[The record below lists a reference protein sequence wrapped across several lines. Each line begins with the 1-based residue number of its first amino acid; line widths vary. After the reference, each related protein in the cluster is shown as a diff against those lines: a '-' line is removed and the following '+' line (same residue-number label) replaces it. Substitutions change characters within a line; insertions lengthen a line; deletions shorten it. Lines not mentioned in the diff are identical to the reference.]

1 MLRSIRFDYAFT
13 LCILLAVSHP
23 CYADKSLDV
32 LNSLSA
38 GDQQLPIDKKN
49 EANQQEVDLNPAN
62 DYVRSATRL
71 TLSATQEIEF
81 TESAKQAAFFIPP
94 PNNRPTLWR
103 IKLSTDDEIALV
115 LKLRTIS
122 FDEAGRLVESELLFE
137 ATGLGSIEVPPRIWP
152 DQETYLLV
160 GGSSA
165 STVQLSVE
173 ALEDLPILEAKDY
186 SNAFKAI
193 SSAAVSEPLSL
204 HWKITDEQLTGS
216 LWELSLDA
224 APNAPYQVQIRRKG
238 YTSLTAQTDDN
249 SQLLIKNLRPGSD
262 DIELLVRPLTERTS
276 PVAIS
281 MLPMLEVAEFTEEE
295 QAKFTPLVLDK
306 TMRGHLSYM
315 VTRNKVESDSWQID
329 LSQVTSEAD
338 VMPQLQVSIFAD
350 DPADHLSATLVRAKG
365 SNKIVEVE
373 RQAEIALDALALTPD
388 IYTLTIGSNDVGVG
402 YSIQAKLSTDSS
414 TSQDQEPNNSKET
427 ANQISPHKPIKGHLS
442 ELDQEDYFVI
452 DTSASGEAQ
461 MWRILAAGQGINT
474 LSVDDKFTALSNPK
488 APDRPVTF
496 RQLQL
501 LPGKHYI
508 KAEGTGDYTLRAI
521 PLGPPND
528 GFEVEPNDGK
538 YGPLQTLVPGKKL
551 MGSVEQIRYGDTLDQ
566 DKYRFTVTEQGN
578 YRITVTPP
586 NDQGIHV
593 QLKMY
598 DTVWFDADLETDA
611 ATSLSYESV
620 LFPADYTLELAN
632 IRDRSALDEYSVF
645 LEELP
650 VDSASQAGADAEPND
665 RLGFASRIA
674 TSKTIN
680 GTLGNFDQ
688 LDNFLLP
695 VSDQVISVNVETNGK
710 DAGLTTKLLNAQG
723 RQLGLTKQDSHSWE
737 IEPQESDVYFVLE
750 RSVSDSIP
758 TNARMDYQMRVA
770 IVPRAVALQTYVQGL
785 KEPPEALQK
794 KMNIG
799 WSGLGAQWE
808 STVKDGAPSQADQQT
823 IESLGSLIDNVMPHG
838 LGANLPSDDS
848 NTRFRLKLAGNEPV
862 PISGFAINTRMLDH
876 PEYKIRRFDFLVSI
890 DGETFAH
897 VLSGELDSSHDTQY
911 FPFSTPVVARYVRI
925 VPTHTFTGNLTP
937 RYAKAQELLVFSADT
952 MASANRDLA
961 SQPLGGH
968 VVYETFTQTK
978 KPISPLEI
986 ELIDATPAGAKKG
999 TPLCKLPAKQN
1010 QAEWVVGF
1018 HHNRAARIDTVS
1030 YIPSAGHEGASHF
1043 KTLTVQTS
1051 EQSLLGPWDTIGEWN
1066 EQQLGQTQAL
1076 KLTGT
1081 PWVRFI
1087 RLLAEGEANTAYHC
1101 PGDLVV
1107 LEQPDSNSYLSI
1119 LAEWG
1124 APGSHG
1130 PYEASKGKE
1139 DTDYPP
1145 AGGSAQEDAIEIGN
1159 EQKIKSSVK
1168 RERNEDWFLI
1178 RRGTDK
1184 SNNSAVLQLSH
1195 PASFNPSMTVVDEDE
1210 NQLQL
1215 QEVVEGDGTTPDI
1228 SQSQALPLGW
1238 TQTKYRFWLTDSST
1252 YRLRVQEPLRNTVI
1266 AWDGSSS
1273 MVDVLPYIHSS
1284 IQNWS
1289 TYIAPDH
1296 EQVKIMTLESAAYPE
1311 NSWANHPY
1319 MLQAALELARTNPS
1333 GSSSVETALLRA
1345 SNLLAPQTGNHAIVL
1360 TSDGISPRNM
1370 DLWSSFK
1377 LMCPQ
1382 IYAVGIGGGASV
1394 LAGFSDSDFSRWQDN
1409 FQNWVSACGGQYQ
1422 YCDNFEC
1429 LEDFYAFAAN
1439 DIRKAKPYHL
1449 QVEQGYVKPADPG
1462 SISVALGKGSLR
1474 KTKKALYVILDASG
1488 SMLGKVD
1495 GKSRINVA
1503 KSTLKTI
1510 VSASIGEQ
1518 NYFALRTFGLKS
1530 NECHHELT
1538 VPLGRLNI
1546 TRAETA
1552 IEGIEAINLAKTP
1565 IADSLVAAAEDLA
1578 GFDNEK
1584 LIILLTDG
1592 EETCDGDSESVLRS
1606 LRASGLDIKMYIVGF
1621 ALDNA
1626 DLIEQFKGWASLGGG
1641 KYYDAQ
1647 NEMDLQTALHQ
1658 AVTPRFDVK
1667 NSLGEVVLSGYIGEE
1682 KYKLLPGQYT
1692 VSLPDYPVIDAQ
1704 EVKVLS
1710 GQNTAHEFE

>member
-1 MLRSIRFDYAFT
+1 
-13 LCILLAVSHP
+13 
-23 CYADKSLDV
+23 
-32 LNSLSA
+32 
-38 GDQQLPIDKKN
+38 
-49 EANQQEVDLNPAN
+49 VD
-62 DYVRSATRL
+62 
-71 TLSATQEIEF
+71 
-81 TESAKQAAFFIPP
+81 
-94 PNNRPTLWR
+94 
-103 IKLSTDDEIALV
+103 
-115 LKLRTIS
+115 
-122 FDEAGRLVESELLFE
+122 
-137 ATGLGSIEVPPRIWP
+137 
-152 DQETYLLV
+152 
-160 GGSSA
+160 
-165 STVQLSVE
+165 
-173 ALEDLPILEAKDY
+173 
-186 SNAFKAI
+186 
-193 SSAAVSEPLSL
+193 AVSEPQSIA
-204 HWKITDEQLTGS
+204 WKISDEKLIGA
-216 LWELSLDA
+216 LWELKLDA
-224 APNAPYQVQIRRKG
+224 APNVPYQVQIRRKG
-238 YTSLTAQTDDN
+238 YSSLTAQTDDN
-249 SQLLIKNLRPGSD
+249 SHLSIKNLRPASD
-262 DIELLVRPLTERTS
+262 DIELIVRPLTERTS

-329 LSQVTSEAD
+329 LSQMTSTTD

-350 DPADHLSATLVRAKG
+350 DPADHLSATLVQTKG
-365 SNKIVEVE
+365 SDKIVEVE
-373 RQAEIALDALALTPD
+373 RQAEIALDALALSPD

-402 YSIQAKLSTDSS
+402 YSIQAKFSTDSS

-427 ANQISPHKPIKGHLS
+427 ANPISPQKPVKGRLS

-461 MWRILAAGQGINT
+461 MWRILATGQGINT

-538 YGPLQTLVPGKKL
+538 YGPMQSLLPGKAV
-551 MGSVEQIRYGDTLDQ
+551 MGSVEQIRYGDNLDQ
-566 DKYRFTVTEQGN
+566 DKYSFTVTGQGT
-578 YRITVTPP
+578 YKITVTPP

-598 DTVWFDADLETDA
+598 DSVWFDADLETDA
-611 ATSLSYESV
+611 ATPLTYESV
-620 LFPADYTLELAN
+620 LFPADYTLEIAN
-632 IRDRSALDEYSVF
+632 IRDRSALDEYSVL
-645 LEELP
+645 LEALP
-650 VDSASQAGADAEPND
+650 NDSASQAGRDAEPND

-674 TSKTIN
+674 TSTTIN
-680 GTLGNFDQ
+680 GTLGNFDHV
-688 LDNFLLP
+688 DNFLLP

-710 DAGLTTKLLNAQG
+710 DAGLTTMLLNAQG
-723 RQLGLTKQDSHSWE
+723 RQLGLAKKDSHAWE

-750 RSVSDSIP
+750 RSVTDGIS
-758 TNARMDYQMRVA
+758 TNDRIDYRMRVT
-770 IVPRAVALQTYVQGL
+770 IVPRAVALQTHVQGL

-808 STVKDGAPSQADQQT
+808 STGKDDAPSQADQQT

-838 LGANLPSDDS
+838 LGANLPSIVS
-848 NTRFRLKLAGNEPV
+848 STRFRLRLAGQEPV

-890 DGETFAH
+890 DGETFDH

-911 FPFSTPVVARYVRI
+911 FPFTTPVVARYVRF

-968 VVYETFTQTK
+968 VVYETLTQTK

-1051 EQSLLGPWDTIGEWN
+1051 EQSLLGPWTTIGVWS
-1066 EQQLGQTQAL
+1066 EQDLAQNQT
-1076 KLTGT
+1076 LTLSGT

-1087 RLLAEGEANTAYHC
+1087 RLVAEGEANTAYHC
-1101 PGDLVV
+1101 PGDLIV
-1107 LEQPDSNSYLSI
+1107 LEQPNSNSYLSI
-1119 LAEWG
+1119 LAEWD
-1124 APGSHG
+1124 AHSSQG
-1130 PYEASKGKE
+1130 PFEASKDIV
-1139 DTDYPP
+1139 DTNYPP
-1145 AGGSAQEDAIEIGN
+1145 VGGAVKDDSREIGKG
-1159 EQKIKSSVK
+1159 QQIKSSVK

-1178 RRGTDK
+1178 RRGADK
-1184 SNNSAVLQLSH
+1184 SANSAVLQLSH
-1195 PASFNPSMTVVDEDE
+1195 PASFKPTMTVVDEDE

-1215 QEVVEGDGTTPDI
+1215 QEVVEDDGTISDI
-1228 SQSQALPLGW
+1228 SQSPVLPLGW
-1238 TQTKYRFWLTDSST
+1238 NQTKYRFWLTDSST

-1273 MVDVLPYIHSS
+1273 MADVLPYIHSS

-1296 EQVKIMTLESAAYPE
+1296 EQVKIMTLESEAYPE

-1333 GSSSVETALLRA
+1333 GSSNVETALLRA
-1345 SNLLAPQTGNHAIVL
+1345 SKLLAQQTGNHAIVL
-1360 TSDGISPRNM
+1360 TSDGISPKNVN
-1370 DLWSSFK
+1370 LWSSFK
-1377 LMCPQ
+1377 QVCPQ
-1382 IYAVGIGGGASV
+1382 VYAAGIGGGASAI
-1394 LAGFSDSDFSRWQDN
+1394 AGFSDSDFGRWQDN
-1409 FQNWVSACGGQYQ
+1409 FQNWIGACGGQYR
-1422 YCDNFEC
+1422 YCDNFKC
-1429 LEDFYAFAAN
+1429 LEEFYEFAAN
-1439 DIRKAKPYHL
+1439 DIRKPKPYL
-1449 QVEQGYVKPADPG
+1449 LLVEQSYIKPADPG
-1462 SISVALGKGSLR
+1462 SISVALGRSSL
-1474 KTKKALYVILDASG
+1474 KETNKALYVILDASG
-1488 SMLGKVD
+1488 SMLARIE
-1495 GKSRINVA
+1495 GKSRIDIA
-1503 KSTLKTI
+1503 KSTLKNI
-1510 VSASIGEQ
+1510 VSSSIGEQ
-1518 NYFALRTFGLKS
+1518 NHFALRTFGLKS

-1538 VPLGRLNI
+1538 VPLRKLNI
-1546 TRAETA
+1546 TRAEAA
-1552 IEGIEAINLAKTP
+1552 IEGIRAINLAKTP
-1565 IADSLVAAAEDLA
+1565 IADSLVAAAEDLK
-1578 GFDNEK
+1578 GFDSEK

-1592 EETCDGDSESVLRS
+1592 EETCDGDSESVLRT

-1621 ALDNA
+1621 ALDDNS
-1626 DLIEQFKGWASLGGG
+1626 LVEQFKGWASLGGG
-1641 KYYDAQ
+1641 QYYDAQ
-1647 NEMDLQTALHQ
+1647 NETELQTALHQ
-1658 AVTPRFDVK
+1658 AVTPRFEVK
-1667 NSLGEVVLSGYIGEE
+1667 NSFGEVVLSGYIGEK
-1682 KYKLLPGQYT
+1682 KYTLLPGQYT
-1692 VSLPDYPVIDAQ
+1692 ISLPGYPAILAE

-1710 GQNTAHEFE
+1710 GENTTHEFE